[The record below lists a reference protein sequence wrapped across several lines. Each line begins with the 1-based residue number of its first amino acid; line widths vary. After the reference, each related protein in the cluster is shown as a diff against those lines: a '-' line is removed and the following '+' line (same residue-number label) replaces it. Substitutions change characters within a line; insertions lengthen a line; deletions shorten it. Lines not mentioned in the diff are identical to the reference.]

1 MSISNYSI
9 TTLAA
14 VRTYLKIAE
23 ADTAQDGLL
32 EALIDSVSEA
42 AEKYTGRIFVKRTV
56 VEETHYCH
64 SSTLQLNHYPVLS
77 VTELE
82 QGGDAMAAADY
93 TLDADT
99 GIIDSAVPLDG
110 LVSAT
115 YQAGI
120 ADTPADCPKDL
131 QLAAWQWISA
141 LVASP
146 TGSVSAEK
154 LGDYS
159 VSYFRDEDNIP
170 PCARKT
176 FDRYKNIAV

>member
-14 VRTYLKIAE
+14 VRTYLKIDDG
-23 ADTAQDGLL
+23 DTARDGLL

-64 SSTLQLNHYPVLS
+64 GDTLQLGHYPVLS

-82 QGGDAMAAADY
+82 QGGDVLPAADY
-93 TLDADT
+93 TLDNDT
-99 GIIDSAVPLDG
+99 GIIESAVRLDG

-131 QLAAWQWISA
+131 QLAVWQWIAAMTQNPSGA
-141 LVASP
+141 
-146 TGSVSAEK
+146 VSAEK

-170 PCARKT
+170 ACARKT
-176 FDRYKNIAV
+176 FDRYKTIAV